1 MERFSFNGSYCSRP
15 PQRPCYYCASFR
27 ARNIRPADPVP
38 YRNERNVS
46 SVEMNFLLK
55 LTRAHASLARLLD
68 SSRWLFLLLARG
80 YLGWEFWQS
89 GSGLAVALAALVV
102 AGAFTRVGSLT
113 ALAWLAS
120 GGLHHPSA
128 SGGPFDTTLLTVILL
143 TLAVC
148 GAGAP
153 AVDTWLEQRL
163 ARLCR
168 PFMAAPPA

>member
-1 MERFSFNGSYCSRP
+1 
-15 PQRPCYYCASFR
+15 
-27 ARNIRPADPVP
+27 
-38 YRNERNVS
+38 
-46 SVEMNFLLK
+46 MNFLLK

-68 SSRWLFLLLARG
+68 SSRWLFLMLARG
-80 YLGWEFWQS
+80 YLGWAFWQS
-89 GSGLAVALAALVV
+89 GSGWALALAAPVV
-102 AGAFTRVGSLT
+102 AGAFTRVSSLT

-120 GGLHHPSA
+120 GGLRHPSA

-153 AVDTWLEQRL
+153 AVDTWLERRL